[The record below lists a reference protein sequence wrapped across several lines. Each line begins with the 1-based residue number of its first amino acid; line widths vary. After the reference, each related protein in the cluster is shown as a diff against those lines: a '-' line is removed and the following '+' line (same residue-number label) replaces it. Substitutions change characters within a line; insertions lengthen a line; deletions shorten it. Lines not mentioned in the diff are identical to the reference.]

1 METGNKPFSIE
12 ATIDGKRT
20 QIQVTPAETT
30 DGVTFYKCTAGSEEI
45 TQIRNDEGFW
55 KQIWG
60 DLSDEEVKAIGA
72 VIDSFAEKN
81 KITS

>member
-1 METGNKPFSIE
+1 METGSKQFAIE
-12 ATIDGKRT
+12 VTIDGKRT

-30 DGVTFYKCTAGSEEI
+30 DGVTYYKCMAEGDEI
-45 TQIRNDEGFW
+45 TQIRNDEGMW

-60 DLSDEEVKAIGA
+60 DLSEEEVRAIGA
-72 VIDSFAEKN
+72 VIDSYTEKN

>member
-1 METGNKPFSIE
+1 METGTKQFAIE
-12 ATIDGKRT
+12 VTIDGKRT
-20 QIQVTPAETT
+20 QLQVTPAETT
-30 DGVTFYKCTAGSEEI
+30 DGVTFYKCMAGADEI
-45 TQIRNDEGFW
+45 TQIRNDEGIW

-72 VIDSFAEKN
+72 VIDSYTEKN

>member
-1 METGNKPFSIE
+1 METGKEQFSIE
-12 ATIDGKRT
+12 ATIGGKRT

-30 DGVTFYKCTAGSEEI
+30 DGVAFYKCTAGSDEI

-55 KQIWG
+55 KQVWG

-72 VIDSFAEKN
+72 VIDSYQEKN
-81 KITS
+81 KIVS

>member
-1 METGNKPFSIE
+1 MKAGKEQFTIE
-12 ATIDGKRT
+12 ATIGGKRT
-20 QIQVTPAETT
+20 QIEVSAAETT
-30 DGVTFYKCTAGSEEI
+30 DGVTFYKCSTGSDEI

-60 DLSDEEVKAIGA
+60 DLSDEEVKSIGA
-72 VIDSFAEKN
+72 VIDSYAEKN

>member
-1 METGNKPFSIE
+1 METGTKQFAIE
-12 ATIDGKRT
+12 VTIDGKRT
-20 QIQVTPAETT
+20 QLQVTPAETT
-30 DGVTFYKCTAGSEEI
+30 DGVTFYKCRAGDDEI
-45 TQIRNDEGFW
+45 TQIRNDEGIW

-72 VIDSFAEKN
+72 VIDSYTEKN

>member
-1 METGNKPFSIE
+1 METGNKQFSIE

-30 DGVTFYKCTAGSEEI
+30 DGVTFYKCSVGSGEI

-60 DLSDEEVKAIGA
+60 DLSDEEVKSIGA
-72 VIDSFAEKN
+72 VIDSYAEKN